1 MRERSALTW
10 IWIALGVQFA
20 GYVFDAVWHGLIAP
34 GVEPATV
41 GAMIH
46 HLATVHVPL
55 YIGAACV
62 VVATVAALARTPRRG
77 IALPV
82 ASVGAVVSAGA
93 EGWHAASHLRLDT
106 HHAPVAGVLSFVG
119 FLVVVVAM
127 SLSSWA
133 ERRRAAA
140 ATSDDRRVA

>member
-1 MRERSALTW
+1 
-10 IWIALGVQFA
+10 
-20 GYVFDAVWHGLIAP
+20 
-34 GVEPATV
+34 
-41 GAMIH
+41 
-46 HLATVHVPL
+46 
-55 YIGAACV
+55 
-62 VVATVAALARTPRRG
+62 
-77 IALPV
+77 
-82 ASVGAVVSAGA
+82 VVSAGA